1 MKSVKD
7 FKKEFEQIKNEIS
20 FLINKL
26 NLKLT
31 VSEILNFTSIAYS
44 NFNIDLNEEQLKKQD
59 YKILGNL
66 TYTEIESSTKKQTR
80 INLLSL
86 KKSKILKM
94 KDEEIF
100 EIFFDYTKL
109 ISFFNR
115 YKILRQELDNLV
127 ILKFPEI
134 ETLKWLTPIF
144 GISEIEKKVKEIL
157 TPSYIEFSNLK
168 KSLEDKEEEAYY
180 NISLKTTLRLNAKEK
195 KIKSI

>member
-20 FLINKL
+20 FLIDKL

-31 VSEILNFTSIAYS
+31 VEEILNFTSIAFS
-44 NFNIDLNEEQLKKQD
+44 NFNLNLNEEQLKKQD

-66 TYTEIESSTKKQTR
+66 TYKEIGTSTKKQTR

-115 YKILRQELDNLV
+115 YKILRQELDNLI

-134 ETLKWLTPIF
+134 ETYFWLTPIF